1 MERDNRRWHARKPQQ
16 LNQIS
21 STTVGKRQ
29 PKKQETLEDLTLEDL
44 NREIAKLKAI
54 LHHCQNRLN
63 KAMRAREA
71 LWHS

>member
-21 STTVGKRQ
+21 STTVSKRQ
-29 PKKQETLEDLTLEDL
+29 YKIITEQPKTLEEL

-63 KAMRAREA
+63 KALRARET

>member
-21 STTVGKRQ
+21 STTVSKRQ
-29 PKKQETLEDLTLEDL
+29 HRNKTLEPTLEDL

-63 KAMRAREA
+63 KALRAREA

>member
-21 STTVGKRQ
+21 STTVAKRQ
-29 PKKQETLEDLTLEDL
+29 PRKQQTSEPTLEDL

-63 KAMRAREA
+63 KALRAREA